1 MIKKIKKTYIF
12 LDEIKELYKIKE
24 HKELVGLIRKLIK
37 ENKIKPIKTSDLT
50 AMHEQIYTK
59 YRIIKHETEDDK
71 EYIEEINYK
80 TCDKLG
86 IDYYRRNL
94 KDYKKHRTA
103 IMDLN
108 DYFLRNSSNLQKR
121 ISINERSYEIFN
133 DEKFITSRE
142 GKEVLKNLKIDIVKD
157 LNVYNTP
164 EPFIYLSVNR
174 VSPQTILIIENKDTY
189 VTVTKMLLEEKEV
202 LKNKIDTVI
211 YGEGRKIINSIRGIK
226 DDITLEYML
235 NKENKFLYWGD
246 IDRTGLSIYY
256 SLKNSIEDLN
266 INLFENA
273 YHHMIEKASNRK
285 IRLSVK
291 NQKDKYKDAL
301 ENIENIELREK
312 IRRILL
318 EGKYIPQESLNM
330 YDLEE

>member
-1 MIKKIKKTYIF
+1 MIKNIKKTYIF

-189 VTVTKMLLEEKEV
+189 VTVTKILLEEKEV

>member
-1 MIKKIKKTYIF
+1 M
-12 LDEIKELYKIKE
+12 YKIKE

>member
-1 MIKKIKKTYIF
+1 MIKNIKKTYIF

>member
-1 MIKKIKKTYIF
+1 MIKNIKKTYIF

-301 ENIENIELREK
+301 ENIDNIELREK